1 MGGLRGDFGRSNDET
16 CAERHRFGCCACDC
30 CLRLGANA
38 DHPVPGNR
46 GFSLHSG
53 TRAECDDSSALRPI
67 DAIYYITY
75 DNR

>member
-1 MGGLRGDFGRSNDET
+1 
-16 CAERHRFGCCACDC
+16 
-30 CLRLGANA
+30 LGANA

-53 TRAECDDSSALRPI
+53 TRAECDDCSALRPI